1 MSENDEVIV
10 RYERNK
16 NAMLNAKTHIDK
28 FVSEGKDNYSKEEVK
43 KLTQTLVLKRTSYSM
58 LLDF

>member
-28 FVSEGKDNYSKEEVK
+28 FVSEGMDNYSKEEVK
-43 KLTQTLVLKRTSYSM
+43 KMTQTLVLKRTSYSM